1 MKTSNAGPR
10 SDRPVIAMVTDAV
23 YPFHRGGK
31 ETRYYELTQ
40 RLAQQAELHIYTM
53 RWWNGDRV
61 HTDHSVTFHAISR
74 LRPLYRGNRRSLIQA
89 VLFALA
95 CMRMFRASFDVLEAD
110 QIPILQILVL
120 RVIATIRRK
129 RLVVTWHEVW
139 GTGYWRKYLGPL
151 GIVASLIE
159 SLTVRLPDQIIAAS
173 PETADR
179 LQAIRRNCAS
189 ITIAPNGIDLDDA
202 DKAYPHASTTDLV
215 VVGRLIDHKRIDM
228 LLDAMAL
235 LHSEGIFVTCR
246 IIGDGPE
253 RASLQGRAQAL
264 RLTDAVEFCD
274 DVSERKDVYSYIKAA
289 KVFVLPSARE
299 GFGIAALEALAC
311 GVQVVTT
318 SAPDNLAQHLVAR
331 SARGI
336 VCHPSA
342 SAIADS
348 VKRLLAEPP
357 IISGGR
363 ARDTD
368 AWLTEYSWE
377 AVADKVALALTP

>member
-1 MKTSNAGPR
+1 MKTKKAVRQN
-10 SDRPVIAMVTDAV
+10 DRLVVAMVTDAV

-31 ETRYYELTQ
+31 ETRYYELAQRLTQ
-40 RLAQQAELHIYTM
+40 RAELHIYTM
-53 RWWNGDRV
+53 RWWTGDRV

-74 LRPLYRGNRRSLIQA
+74 LRPLYSRNRRSMIQA
-89 VLFALA
+89 MLFAMA
-95 CMRMFRASFDVLEAD
+95 CLRMFRASFDALEAD

-120 RVIATIRRK
+120 RVIATIKRK

-139 GTGYWRKYLGPL
+139 GSSYWRQYLGPF
-151 GIVASLIE
+151 GIVAALVE
-159 SLTVRLPDQIIAAS
+159 SLTMRLPDQIIATS

-179 LQAIRRNCAS
+179 LRAVLGSCAS

-202 DKAYPHASTTDLV
+202 DEAYPHASTTDLV

-235 LHSEGIFVTCR
+235 LHSDGVFVTCR
-246 IIGDGPE
+246 VIGDGPE
-253 RASLQGRAQAL
+253 RASLRERAQAL
-264 RLTDAVEFCD
+264 RLTDAVDFCH
-274 DVSERKDVYSYIKAA
+274 DVSEQKDVYSYIKAA
-289 KVFVLPSARE
+289 KIFVLPSARE

-318 SAPDNLAQHLVAR
+318 SAPDNLAQHFVAR
-331 SARGI
+331 SARGV
-336 VCHPSA
+336 VCDPSA

-348 VKRLLAEPP
+348 VKRLLADSP

-363 ARDTD
+363 GRDAD
-368 AWLTEYSWE
+368 AWLVEYSWD
-377 AVADKVALALTP
+377 AVAEKVAQALTP